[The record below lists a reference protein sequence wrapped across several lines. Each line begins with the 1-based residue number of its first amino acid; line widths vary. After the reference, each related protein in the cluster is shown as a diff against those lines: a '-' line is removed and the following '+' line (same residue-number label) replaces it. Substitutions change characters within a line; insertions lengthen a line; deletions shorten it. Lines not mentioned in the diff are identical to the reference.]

1 MANKVLGIE
10 IGQNLTRVV
19 EIDYKVKN
27 PKIYNMFSFATPPD
41 MISDEG
47 VEVNSIFKA
56 MLQSKLKECHI
67 STNKAIFVLNSAR
80 IANREIEIPFVK
92 DNKIKDLL
100 IANASDYFPVDL
112 TQYQLVHE
120 ILDRYGEGDEKKI
133 KLSVLAVPNELIR
146 SYRLLAENCHLTL
159 MGLDYTGNSIKQL
172 MLREIPEEIKV
183 TIKVDETQSI
193 LTIMEGDKIA
203 LQRVLNYGIGE
214 GIEAIQDSEL
224 FGEYLSFMEAMDV
237 SRRRTLLLPRFGQ
250 EETTEGEQAG
260 PDGEIDS
267 QKLAKLKEYVTDN
280 LQMLVGSIARVLDY
294 YTSRHTDKTIERI
307 YLVGMG
313 ADFSGLSRLMSNELN
328 QKVVPLQ
335 QFEGISLHKNINI
348 SNVKMAEFFTCIGC
362 ALDPL
367 PIYGGDKYGK
377 GFGKGKKDETAP
389 DAEGSESEGS
399 MTGALVIMAV
409 CIVGAI
415 AMAAYGIF
423 GNLMLKAD
431 NVTMQS
437 NVDSLAYAQD
447 TADEYNATKAKYDW
461 ITKLDTATVSE
472 NNNLVAFIKE
482 LEQKMPS
489 QIKVISLAA
498 SETGLTLS
506 IDVDKKAAVAD
517 IISQLRTFDSIE
529 VYSVSEITEETDKE
543 TGKVTVNFTV
553 ECNYI
558 SALENTENAEGTN
571 GTDSANGTN
580 AGAAP
585 KNTENTQSTEKPGE
599 AATESTSEAATEQ

>member
-120 ILDRYGEGDEKKI
+120 VLDRYGEGDEKKI

-183 TIKVDETQSI
+183 TIKVDETLSI

-224 FGEYLSFMEAMDV
+224 FGEYLSYLEAMDV

-362 ALDPL
+362 ALEPL

-389 DAEGSESEGS
+389 DAEGSESEES

-461 ITKLDTATVSE
+461 ITKLDNATVSE
-472 NNNLVAFIKE
+472 NNNLVSFIKE

-543 TGKVTVNFTV
+543 TGKVIVNFTV

>member
-80 IANREIEIPFVK
+80 IANREIDIPFVK

-120 ILDRYGEGDEKKI
+120 VLDRYGEGDEKKI

-362 ALDPL
+362 ALEPL

-389 DAEGSESEGS
+389 DAEGSESEES

>member
-120 ILDRYGEGDEKKI
+120 VLDRYGEGDEKKI

-172 MLREIPEEIKV
+172 MLKEIPEEIKV
-183 TIKVDETQSI
+183 TIKVDETLSI

-224 FGEYLSFMEAMDV
+224 FGEYLSYLEAMDV

-335 QFEGISLHKNINI
+335 QFEGVSLHKNINI

-362 ALDPL
+362 ALEPL

-389 DAEGSESEGS
+389 DAEGSESEES

-461 ITKLDTATVSE
+461 ITKLDNATVSE
-472 NNNLVAFIKE
+472 NNNLVSFIKE

>member
-120 ILDRYGEGDEKKI
+120 VLDRYGEGDEKKI

-183 TIKVDETQSI
+183 TIKVDETLSI

-224 FGEYLSFMEAMDV
+224 FGEYLSYLEAMDV

-335 QFEGISLHKNINI
+335 QFEGVSLHKNINI

-362 ALDPL
+362 ALEPL

-377 GFGKGKKDETAP
+377 GFGKSKKDETAP
-389 DAEGSESEGS
+389 DAEGSESEEP

-437 NVDSLAYAQD
+437 NVDSLAYAQK

-461 ITKLDTATVSE
+461 ITKLDNATVSE
-472 NNNLVAFIKE
+472 NNNLVSFIKE

>member
-120 ILDRYGEGDEKKI
+120 VLDRYGEGDEKKI

-183 TIKVDETQSI
+183 TIKVDETLSI

-224 FGEYLSFMEAMDV
+224 FGEYLSYLEAMDV

-335 QFEGISLHKNINI
+335 QFEGVSLHKNINI

-362 ALDPL
+362 ALEPL

-377 GFGKGKKDETAP
+377 GFGKSKKDETAP
-389 DAEGSESEGS
+389 DAEGSESEES

-461 ITKLDTATVSE
+461 ITKLDNATVSE
-472 NNNLVAFIKE
+472 NNNLVSFIKE

-599 AATESTSEAATEQ
+599 AATESTSEAATEP

>member
-120 ILDRYGEGDEKKI
+120 VLDRYGEGDEKKI

-183 TIKVDETQSI
+183 TIKVDETLSI

-224 FGEYLSFMEAMDV
+224 FGEYLSYLEAMDV

-335 QFEGISLHKNINI
+335 QFEGVSLHKNINI

-362 ALDPL
+362 ALEPL
-367 PIYGGDKYGK
+367 PIYGGAKYGK
-377 GFGKGKKDETAP
+377 GFGKSKKDETAP
-389 DAEGSESEGS
+389 DAEGSESEES

-461 ITKLDTATVSE
+461 ITKLDNATVSE
-472 NNNLVAFIKE
+472 NNNLVSFIKE

>member
-100 IANASDYFPVDL
+100 TANASDYFPVDL

-120 ILDRYGEGDEKKI
+120 VLDRYGEGDEKKI

-146 SYRLLAENCHLTL
+146 SYRLLAENCRLTL
-159 MGLDYTGNSIKQL
+159 AGLDYTGNSIKQL
-172 MLREIPEEIKV
+172 MLKEIPEEIKV
-183 TIKVDETQSI
+183 TIKVDETLSI
-193 LTIMEGDKIA
+193 LTIMEGDKVA

-224 FGEYLSFMEAMDV
+224 FGEYLSYMEAMDV

-250 EETTEGEQAG
+250 DEVTEGEQAG

-328 QKVVPLQ
+328 QKVVPIQ
-335 QFEGISLHKNINI
+335 QFDGITLHKNINI

-367 PIYGGDKYGK
+367 PIYGGDKHGK
-377 GFGKGKKDETAP
+377 GLGKGKKDETAP
-389 DAEGSESEGS
+389 DGEAAEKEDS
-399 MTGALVIMAV
+399 MTGALAIMAV

-431 NVTMQS
+431 NVTLQS

-447 TADEYNATKAKYDW
+447 TADEYNTTKAKYDW

-553 ECNYI
+553 DCNYI
-558 SALENTENAEGTN
+558 SALENNANTDGTN
-571 GTDSANGTN
+571 STNGTN

-585 KNTENTQSTEKPGE
+585 KSTEDTENTENTENPSE
-599 AATESTSEAATEQ
+599 AATESTSEAVTEQ

>member
-120 ILDRYGEGDEKKI
+120 VLDRYGEGDEKKI
-133 KLSVLAVPNELIR
+133 KLSVIAVPNELIR
-146 SYRLLAENCHLTL
+146 SYRLLAENCHLAL

-183 TIKVDETQSI
+183 TIKVDETLSI

-224 FGEYLSFMEAMDV
+224 FGEYLSYLEAMDV

-335 QFEGISLHKNINI
+335 QFEGVSLHKNINI

-362 ALDPL
+362 ALEPL

-389 DAEGSESEGS
+389 DAEGSESEES

-461 ITKLDTATVSE
+461 ITKLDNATVSE
-472 NNNLVAFIKE
+472 NNNLVSFIKE

>member
-120 ILDRYGEGDEKKI
+120 VLDRYGEGDEKKI

-183 TIKVDETQSI
+183 TIKVDETLSI

-224 FGEYLSFMEAMDV
+224 FGEYLSYLEAMDV

-335 QFEGISLHKNINI
+335 QFEGVSLHKNINI

-362 ALDPL
+362 ALEPL

-377 GFGKGKKDETAP
+377 GFGKSKKDETAP
-389 DAEGSESEGS
+389 DAEGSESEES

-461 ITKLDTATVSE
+461 ITKLDNATVSE
-472 NNNLVAFIKE
+472 NNNLVSFIKE

>member
-120 ILDRYGEGDEKKI
+120 VLDRYGEGDEKKI

-183 TIKVDETQSI
+183 TIKVDETLSI

-224 FGEYLSFMEAMDV
+224 FGEYLSYLEAMDV

-335 QFEGISLHKNINI
+335 QFEGVSLHKNINI

-362 ALDPL
+362 ALEPL

-377 GFGKGKKDETAP
+377 GFGKSKKDETAP
-389 DAEGSESEGS
+389 DAEGSESEEP

-437 NVDSLAYAQD
+437 NVDSLAYAQE

-461 ITKLDTATVSE
+461 ITKLDNATVSE
-472 NNNLVAFIKE
+472 NNNLVSFIKE

>member
-120 ILDRYGEGDEKKI
+120 VLDRYGEGDEKKI

-260 PDGEIDS
+260 PDSEIDS

-280 LQMLVGSIARVLDY
+280 LQMLVGSIVRVLDY

-362 ALDPL
+362 ALEPL
-367 PIYGGDKYGK
+367 HIYGGDKYGK

-389 DAEGSESEGS
+389 DAEGSESEES

-461 ITKLDTATVSE
+461 ITKLDNATVSE
-472 NNNLVAFIKE
+472 NNNLVSFIKE

-543 TGKVTVNFTV
+543 TGKATVNFTV

-558 SALENTENAEGTN
+558 SALEKTENAEGTN

>member
-120 ILDRYGEGDEKKI
+120 VLDRYGEGDDKKI

-183 TIKVDETQSI
+183 TIKVDETLSI

-224 FGEYLSFMEAMDV
+224 FGEYLSYLEAMDV

-294 YTSRHTDKTIERI
+294 YTSRHTDKTIEKI

-335 QFEGISLHKNINI
+335 QFEGVSLHKNINI

-362 ALDPL
+362 ALEPL

-389 DAEGSESEGS
+389 DAEGSESEES

-461 ITKLDTATVSE
+461 ITKLDNATVSE
-472 NNNLVAFIKE
+472 NNNLVSFIKE